1 MDRQQHVEN
10 RLGAA
15 LYRVACLKQQ
25 MADGRSSPRLLSKLV
40 LELERLTADLEH
52 ASQELSDAREAGLS
66 ARGLADVAE
75 TRARTF
81 FEMCPLAC
89 LTVAQ
94 DGTIIEANPAASTLL
109 NVSIRH
115 LCGKPLHLFVN
126 GQRAEF
132 MSQFMTVMTGRPNR
146 WSGRLQPRE
155 RSVVQVDVVAA
166 AQPDGQRI
174 LIFSRSA
181 DTLVRGR
188 DGESAS
194 RHVDRGI
201 AEDAL
206 ELRHS

>member
-25 MADGRSSPRLLSKLV
+25 MSGARSSPRLLSRLV
-40 LELERLTADLEH
+40 LELDRLTGDLEH
-52 ASQELSDAREAGLS
+52 ASHDLAEAREAALA
-66 ARGLADVAE
+66 ARELADAAE
-75 TRARTF
+75 TRARLF

-89 LTVAQ
+89 LTLAQ
-94 DGTIIEANPAASTLL
+94 DGTILEANPAASALL
-109 NVSIRH
+109 NVSARH

-132 MSQFMTVMTGRPNR
+132 MSQLMTVITGTPTR

-155 RSVVQVDVVAA
+155 RSVVQVEVVGT
-166 AQPDGQRI
+166 AQPNGQRI
-174 LIFSRSA
+174 LLFSRSA
-181 DTLVRGR
+181 GALSRAR
-188 DGESAS
+188 DAAS
-194 RHVDRGI
+194 HPLDRGI
-201 AEDAL
+201 ENDAL